1 MYFSGKKPA
10 YFCNMKPETQVP
22 SEYRKAW
29 RRFRRNRPALA
40 GLWFIAASLL
50 TALFGY
56 ALAPDHT
63 PDANTQ
69 IPEIALRN
77 PGFRVTLIP
86 VRLDRSVAS
95 PGLFSF
101 LLHGAPPARRYVPV
115 EAGSILVAND
125 SIHYQRFG
133 DKQTRESLHLA
144 HLFFPVNDSIRE
156 TGNTWAFS
164 DSEGGKQQLQRGAL
178 TEKYRQSP
186 PLKSRTFPL
195 GTDKYGRCIFSRLI
209 LGFRVSLLVGCIAVI
224 ISLTIG
230 LALGALG
237 GYFGGRLDD
246 LVMLLVNTVWSIP
259 TLLLVFAVV
268 LALGRGIGIIFLAVG
283 LTMWVDVARVVR
295 GQVIALRELPFV
307 EAGKSMGL
315 GSGRILFRHILPNLL
330 GPVMVVA
337 AGNFATAIL
346 IESGLSYLG
355 FGVQPPA
362 PSWGGMLNENYGY
375 AISGKPLLA
384 LAPALAIALTVLA
397 FNLVGNGLRDALD
410 VKG

>member
-1 MYFSGKKPA
+1 
-10 YFCNMKPETQVP
+10 MKPDTKSR

-29 RRFRRNRPALA
+29 RRFRRNRPAVA
-40 GLWFIAASLL
+40 GLWFIMASLL

-69 IPEIALRN
+69 IPEIALRD
-77 PGFRVTLIP
+77 PGFSVTLLQLKSDLSDAP
-86 VRLDRSVAS
+86 QNW
-95 PGLFSF
+95 FSF
-101 LLHGAPPARRYVPV
+101 LLHGKPARYRYIPLESGSVQV
-115 EAGSILVAND
+115 AGD

-133 DKQTRESLHLA
+133 NNGKKESLHLA
-144 HLFFPVNDSIRE
+144 QLYFSVKDSIRDS
-156 TGNTWAFS
+156 GNFWVFT
-164 DSEGGKQQLQRGAL
+164 DTEGGKQQIQKGVPA
-178 TEKYRQSP
+178 EKYKTLS
-186 PLKSRTFPL
+186 PLKNRIFPL
-195 GTDKYGRCIFSRLI
+195 GTDKYGRCIFSRLL

-230 LALGALG
+230 LVLGAMG

-246 LVMLLVNTVWSIP
+246 IVMLLVNTIWSIP

-295 GQVIALRELPFV
+295 GQVLALRELPFV
-307 EAGKSMGL
+307 EAGKSMGF
-315 GSGRILFRHILPNLL
+315 GTARILFHHILPNLL

-337 AGNFATAIL
+337 ASNFATAIL

-384 LAPALAIALTVLA
+384 LAPAMAIALTVLA

-410 VKG
+410 VKGQ

>member
-1 MYFSGKKPA
+1 
-10 YFCNMKPETQVP
+10 MKPDQQVS

-29 RRFRRNRPALA
+29 RRFRKNRPAVA
-40 GLWFIAASLL
+40 GLWYIALSVL

-56 ALAPDHT
+56 ALAPDHS
-63 PDANTQ
+63 PDANIQ

-77 PGFRVTLIP
+77 PGFSAGLLPLGFGRQAGDGSGLSYLLYGKPPESRYIP
-86 VRLDRSVAS
+86 VEPGSVRIE
-95 PGLFSF
+95 
-101 LLHGAPPARRYVPV
+101 H
-115 EAGSILVAND
+115 D

-133 DKQTRESLHLA
+133 NPSQAESIHLA
-144 HLFFPVNDSIRE
+144 RLFYPLRDSIR
-156 TGNTWAFS
+156 AV
-164 DSEGGKQQLQRGAL
+164 GGVWVFRDENGLEQRIRQGAL
-178 TEKYRQSP
+178 TDKALKTS
-186 PLKSRTFPL
+186 PLKTRVFPL
-195 GTDKYGRCIFSRLI
+195 GTDKYGRCMFSRLL
-209 LGFRVSLLVGCIAVI
+209 LGFRVSLLVGCIAVA
-224 ISLTIG
+224 ISLTLG
-230 LALGALG
+230 VVLGALG
-237 GYFGGRLDD
+237 GYFGGRADD
-246 LVMLLVNTVWSIP
+246 LVMLLVNIIWSIP
-259 TLLLVFAVV
+259 TLLLVFAIV

-295 GQVIALRELPFV
+295 GQVLALRDLPFV
-307 EAGKSMGL
+307 EAGRSMGL
-315 GSGRILFRHILPNLL
+315 GSGRILAHHILPNLL

-410 VKG
+410 VKSN